1 MKKAHEMNDIEIETG
16 NAPIVEDFTP
26 EPMAAPEVLALQKVS
41 ALSKTIESD
50 IDGIFDR
57 AVAALDRVKAHLE
70 YTLAAYQ
77 KEAADIL
84 DDATRDINQ
93 IKPRI
98 DDLRNKARRARS
110 GEV

>member
-1 MKKAHEMNDIEIETG
+1 MNDIEIETG

-26 EPMAAPEVLALQKVS
+26 EPMAAPEVSPEVLALQKVS

>member
-1 MKKAHEMNDIEIETG
+1 MNDIEIETG
-16 NAPIVEDFTP
+16 NVPVVEDFTP
-26 EPMAAPEVLALQKVS
+26 EPMAAPEVSADVALQKVS
-41 ALSKTIESD
+41 ALGKTIESD
-50 IDGIFDR
+50 IDRIFDR

-70 YTLAAYQ
+70 STLAAYR
-77 KEAADIL
+77 KEADDIL
-84 DDATRDINQ
+84 ADAARDIDH

>member
-1 MKKAHEMNDIEIETG
+1 MKKVQEMNDIEIETG

-41 ALSKTIESD
+41 ALGKTIESD
-50 IDGIFDR
+50 IDRIFDR

-70 YTLAAYQ
+70 STLAAYR
-77 KEAADIL
+77 KEADDIL
-84 DDATRDINQ
+84 ADAARDIDH

>member
-1 MKKAHEMNDIEIETG
+1 MKKVQEMNDIEIETG

-50 IDGIFDR
+50 IDDIFDR

-70 YTLAAYQ
+70 STLAAYQ
-77 KEAADIL
+77 KESADIL